1 MQFFPL
7 LTVHSSDGQQGSRSS
22 QVSPSLV
29 ARAWPSRRAL
39 LYVGMAA
46 LCHKRCRAQ
55 KYSPSCRMLINVMQP
70 AEYRLCDNL
79 AVGPASSDLEDC
91 RITGCALTKRSMRT
105 PTVEICDIRRNG
117 STQMALAEDEQVV
130 EILGS
135 H

>member
-1 MQFFPL
+1 
-7 LTVHSSDGQQGSRSS
+7 
-22 QVSPSLV
+22 
-29 ARAWPSRRAL
+29 
-39 LYVGMAA
+39 
-46 LCHKRCRAQ
+46 
-55 KYSPSCRMLINVMQP
+55 MLINVMEP

-79 AVGPASSDLEDC
+79 AVGSASSDLKDC
-91 RITGCALTKRSMRT
+91 RITGRPLTKRSMRT